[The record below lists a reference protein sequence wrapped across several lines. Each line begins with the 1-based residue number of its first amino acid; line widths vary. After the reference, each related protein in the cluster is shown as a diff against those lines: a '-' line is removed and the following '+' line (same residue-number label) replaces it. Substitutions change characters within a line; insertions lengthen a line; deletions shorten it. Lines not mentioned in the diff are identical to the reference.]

1 MAKKIK
7 RKSMVTFLNDNH
19 REKLMT
25 QSSTRLNEIEARL
38 LLTFFTQ
45 SIMFCTFHCHTLKCR
60 DGWKSWFI
68 KETENEWLLLSASF
82 TAKFEL
88 VFILTQEKNSFFQ
101 RFHFKPPFEISAC
114 FYETITGN
122 LERFQY
128 FNFETNFLKNDNFF
142 QKTGVAFFSWKY

>member
-7 RKSMVTFLNDNH
+7 RKSMVTFLNDTH

-25 QSSTRLNEIEARL
+25 QSSARLIEIEARL

-88 VFILTQEKNSFFQ
+88 VFILTQEKNSYSRGLILSLRLRDRHVFMWQSLETLNVFN
-101 RFHFKPPFEISAC
+101 ISTLKQI
-114 FYETITGN
+114 FWKTITFFKK
-122 LERFQY
+122 LE
-128 FNFETNFLKNDNFF
+128 
-142 QKTGVAFFSWKY
+142 